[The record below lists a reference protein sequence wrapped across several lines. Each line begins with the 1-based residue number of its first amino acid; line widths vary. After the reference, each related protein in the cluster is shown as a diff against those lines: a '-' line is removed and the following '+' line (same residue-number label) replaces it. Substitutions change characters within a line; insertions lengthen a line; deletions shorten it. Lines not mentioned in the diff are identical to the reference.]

1 MIKVNVLSEENSW
14 SKKLNEKEKFFNK
27 VCKFFPE
34 KFKFTNKKVYLT
46 LLLSNNKKIKIL
58 NKKFRN
64 KDKHTDI
71 LSFPFKQ
78 KTKNQKEIYLGDI
91 IISYNYIN
99 KPKDQ
104 GKKEFKKKNYKD
116 FYTWFFTLIRF

>member
-34 KFKFTNKKVYLT
+34 KFKFANKKVYLT

-64 KDKHTDI
+64 KNKHTDI
-71 LSFPFKQ
+71 
-78 KTKNQKEIYLGDI
+78 
-91 IISYNYIN
+91 
-99 KPKDQ
+99 
-104 GKKEFKKKNYKD
+104 
-116 FYTWFFTLIRF
+116 WVC